1 MNFLPVTRYSISLS
15 LWLIAIAMVKSQT
28 SIAAPAPGDSLMI
41 DNITIPVYQS
51 PDAGLD
57 SMSCILP
64 FSRAGNLI
72 LIRAKAD
79 STEGNFILDTGSPM
93 LVLNLTYFRHYVTT
107 VRTDAEEGGMTGT
120 GSPVMETTVKEFNLG
135 PIVYN
140 RMVANLVNL
149 GHIENSKGVKV
160 FGLLGMKLFRQFEM
174 IIDYDRNLIHLHRIG
189 KKEQKSYRHEMLRD
203 TSAYKTYTVD
213 IYNDKVLARTELS
226 GRKLR
231 LLIDFAAET
240 NVLDSRLPDNIF
252 ENIAISR
259 RVILNGIGGQRV
271 EALYGDLSNMKLGDD
286 LIRALPVL
294 VTNLSNTCLS
304 YEFCIDGILGFDFLS
319 LHKIGFNF
327 VNRKMYIWK

>member
-1 MNFLPVTRYSISLS
+1 MNPPSRYKIFYWSL
-15 LWLIAIAMVKSQT
+15 LLFTVAMIKSQT
-28 SIAAPAPGDSLMI
+28 SLATPGYRDSLMI
-41 DNITIPVYQS
+41 DNITIPVYSQM
-51 PDAGLD
+51 DAPND
-57 SMSCILP
+57 SISCILP

-93 LVLNLTYFRHYVTT
+93 LVLNLTYFRHYTT
-107 VRTDAEEGGMTGT
+107 TIRTDAEEGGMTGT
-120 GSPVMETTVKEFNLG
+120 GNPVLETTVRQFKLG
-135 PIVYN
+135 PVVYN

-174 IIDYDRNLIHLHRIG
+174 IIDYDKNLIYLHRIG
-189 KKEQKSYRHEMLRD
+189 KKEEKTYRHEMLQD
-203 TSAYKTYTVD
+203 TSAYKTYSVE
-213 IYNDKVLARTELS
+213 IYNDKVLARTELA

-231 LLIDFAAET
+231 LMIDFAAET

-259 RVILNGIGGQRV
+259 RVILNGIGGQKV
-271 EALYGDLSNMKLGDD
+271 DAVYGDLSNMKLGNDP
-286 LIRALPVL
+286 IRTLPVL
-294 VTNLSNTCLS
+294 VTNLANTCLS

-327 VNRKMYIWK
+327 VNRKMFIWK

>member
-1 MNFLPVTRYSISLS
+1 MNPFSGNKIFYWSLF
-15 LWLIAIAMVKSQT
+15 LIAVAMVKSQASLASPGT
-28 SIAAPAPGDSLMI
+28 GDSLMI
-41 DNITIPVYQS
+41 GNITIPAIS
-51 PDAGLD
+51 SFEAPND
-57 SMSCILP
+57 SISCVLP

-79 STEGNFILDTGSPM
+79 STEGNFILDTGSPT
-93 LVLNLTYFRHYVTT
+93 LVLNLTYFRHYTTT
-107 VRTDAEEGGMTGT
+107 VRTDAEEGGMNGT
-120 GSPVMETTVKEFNLG
+120 GGPVQETTVKEFTIG
-135 PIVYN
+135 PIVY
-140 RMVANLVNL
+140 RRTVANLVNL

-174 IIDYDRNLIHLHRIG
+174 IIDYDKNLIYLHKIA
-189 KKEQKSYRHEMLRD
+189 KKEEKTYMHEMLVD
-203 TSAYKTYTVD
+203 TTSYKTYAVD
-213 IYNDKVLARTELS
+213 LYNDKILARTELA

-231 LLIDFAAET
+231 LMIDFAAET
-240 NVLDSRLPDNIF
+240 NVLDSRLPDIIF
-252 ENIAISR
+252 QNIAISR
-259 RVILNGIGGQRV
+259 RVILNGIGGQKV

-286 LIRALPVL
+286 PIRTLPVL